1 MEKIALR
8 LSKEKIYS
16 PKNKNV
22 ESATATKTSAVDD
35 IACLSVILSFVKAF
49 FMHWI
54 VTSSVHN
61 ITSSF
66 FRFICVRAIF
76 LAAI

>member
-1 MEKIALR
+1 MEKTALR

-16 PKNKNV
+16 VKNV
-22 ESATATKTSAVDD
+22 ESATAAKTSAVDD
-35 IACLSVILSFVKAF
+35 IACLSVIFSFVKAF

-66 FRFICVRAIF
+66 FRFICVRTIF
-76 LAAI
+76 LAAT